1 MFDLKMQPPQNFA
14 SYRQSELDNARVPT
28 YTQMSAIP
36 YISNRFALKRFLGM
50 TEEELA
56 ENERLWK
63 EENDENLTP
72 VPTDAAGEMRTA
84 GISGAGIGADMG
96 GMEDED
102 LEAEVPPEDGG
113 TATPPDTSKAGAAP
127 GGGTPPPA

>member
-1 MFDLKMQPPQNFA
+1 
-14 SYRQSELDNARVPT
+14 
-28 YTQMSAIP
+28 
-36 YISNRFALKRFLGM
+36 M

-113 TATPPDTSKAGAAP
+113 TATPPDTTTGGAAP

>member
-1 MFDLKMQPPQNFA
+1 
-14 SYRQSELDNARVPT
+14 
-28 YTQMSAIP
+28 MSAIP

-63 EENDENLTP
+63 EENDEQLTP
-72 VPTDAAGEMRTA
+72 IPTDAAGEMRTA

-102 LEAEVPPEDGG
+102 LEADVPPIDGG
-113 TATPPDTSKAGAAP
+113 AATPPDTATGGAPGGGAP